1 LDFRIIV
8 TEIVEDSKQLR
19 SVRRDPH
26 AIELAFFLLLD
37 NDEAGHALPSSES
50 DDGIFRA
57 LLQHWAIARIDTPL
71 DVIARFDE
79 AAKQLIAVGGIIQA
93 AYVAGFAFGGLKG
106 ALPTWGIVLL
116 FAPLILMIFCA
127 AKVICLVPKELQ
139 AFSTYEL
146 FKQMRSG
153 IEEAKIDSAMNEWCK
168 GIDSLAKKKRLWLH
182 AANLSFVFAFAITL
196 GIVGWF
202 AMR

>member
-1 LDFRIIV
+1 M
-8 TEIVEDSKQLR
+8 R
-19 SVRRDPH
+19 SSLPSSYFW
-26 AIELAFFLLLD
+26 IMTKLAMPS
-37 NDEAGHALPSSES
+37 PSSES

-106 ALPTWGIVLL
+106 ALPTWGIVSL

-153 IEEAKIDSAMNEWCK
+153 IEEAKVDSAMNEWCK
-168 GIDSLAKKKRLWLH
+168 DIDSLAKKKRLWLH

-196 GIVGWF
+196 GIVGLF